1 MAVCTTTLPDANA
14 DKCTYNIHFGRI
26 DMIMFTRLGDDLTD
40 VSSSSEW
47 GTRVD
52 NTTALP
58 SPGTDA
64 PIRYMYGVGSLPLP
78 ERTEVTISLGRKTYT
93 ASKHTLTFNV
103 DDTGSVNATFLNEI
117 QETPQTYALWFVADG
132 QLYGGNAGIEA
143 SVTANGRLIP
153 ESNEEIQTI
162 NIIASFEGALPVPI
176 TAPASVLAL
185 VE

>member
-26 DMIMFTRLGDDLTD
+26 DMLLFTRLGDDLTD
-40 VSSSSEW
+40 VSSTSEW
-47 GTRVD
+47 GTRLD
-52 NTTALP
+52 T
-58 SPGTDA
+58 
-64 PIRYMYGVGSLPLP
+64 LPLP
-78 ERTEVTISLGRKTYT
+78 ERTELTISLGRKTYT
-93 ASKHTLTFNV
+93 SSKHTVTFNV
-103 DDTGSVNATFLNEI
+103 DDTGSVNANFLYEI

-143 SVTANGRLIP
+143 SVTASGRLIP

-162 NIIASFEGALPVPI
+162 NILASFEGALPIPI